1 MEKNAV
7 WKWLL
12 LVVLLA
18 GSFAVVYPPSQKVK
32 LGLDLQG
39 GTSFTVEIDKEEIR
53 KRILDDEPDA
63 DPDTLP
69 ARVARAASEARVNAL
84 EVIRNRVDGLGIAEP
99 VIYSSSAEGSERIVV
114 QLPGIDKEKR
124 EAARES
130 IESVAF
136 LEFRLVH
143 EKSSEWVEEL
153 FSDFKAP
160 RGFKISDRGD
170 YYIRDTETVKD
181 AEMDQA
187 FLETLR
193 RFEPKPGCA
202 FMLEKDTDASG
213 RTIYKPYY
221 ISIRRQMTGDT
232 IKNAGVDYHQ
242 VTGAPRVTLEFDRQG
257 ARRFAKV
264 TRDYAPRGEKNRD
277 SDLGRQ
283 LAIILDGTLYS
294 APVIQTEIPN
304 GRAEITGNFK
314 VPEAMRLANVL
325 RAGALP
331 APVKIIQTSTV
342 DPSLGRDSIRSGSR
356 AAVVAVAA
364 VLVFML
370 VYYCAAG
377 LVANAGLLLD
387 LLLLPL
393 GLIVA
398 SGFLGLFSG
407 QRFTGAAV
415 SLPTLTMPGIAAL
428 VLTLG
433 MAVDANVLI
442 FERIREELRVAK
454 RLPSAIT
461 AGFER
466 AFTTIFDSNI
476 TTLLTAVILFAFGSG
491 PVRGF
496 AVVLSAG
503 IVVSMLVALVYTR
516 LMLSSM
522 VEGFKMKSLR
532 MFSFFRDTKLDF
544 IGKKY
549 AAWGL
554 PLAIILG
561 TWFVFVQN
569 GQKNFA
575 VDFAGGTSLLYGFT
589 EKAPVEQIRGDLAAL
604 NIDAGLQ
611 YKADLIADDDAGI
624 NEMLDVRVGE
634 NDGDAVKNLFEEK
647 YAGYT
652 LLQEEQVGGQIGAEM
667 RRKGIMALVWSLV
680 GIVVYISIR
689 FEFAYAVGA
698 IAALAHD
705 VLITV
710 GIYCLLGR
718 QISLPIVAA
727 LLTIVGYSVNDTI
740 VVFDRIREDLKL
752 VRGRSYK
759 DIVNLS
765 INQTLSRTVLTSA
778 TTLLSVVIL
787 LLFGGGAIFD
797 FALTLLIGIIVGTYS
812 SVFLAAP
819 IMLLWHRDKPKAA

>member
-69 ARVARAASEARVNAL
+69 ARVARAASEARENAL

-377 LVANAGLLLD
+377 LVA
-387 LLLLPL
+387 
-393 GLIVA
+393 
-398 SGFLGLFSG
+398 
-407 QRFTGAAV
+407 
-415 SLPTLTMPGIAAL
+415 
-428 VLTLG
+428 
-433 MAVDANVLI
+433 
-442 FERIREELRVAK
+442 
-454 RLPSAIT
+454 
-461 AGFER
+461 
-466 AFTTIFDSNI
+466 
-476 TTLLTAVILFAFGSG
+476 
-491 PVRGF
+491 
-496 AVVLSAG
+496 
-503 IVVSMLVALVYTR
+503 
-516 LMLSSM
+516 
-522 VEGFKMKSLR
+522 
-532 MFSFFRDTKLDF
+532 
-544 IGKKY
+544 
-549 AAWGL
+549 
-554 PLAIILG
+554 
-561 TWFVFVQN
+561 
-569 GQKNFA
+569 
-575 VDFAGGTSLLYGFT
+575 
-589 EKAPVEQIRGDLAAL
+589 
-604 NIDAGLQ
+604 
-611 YKADLIADDDAGI
+611 
-624 NEMLDVRVGE
+624 
-634 NDGDAVKNLFEEK
+634 
-647 YAGYT
+647 
-652 LLQEEQVGGQIGAEM
+652 
-667 RRKGIMALVWSLV
+667 
-680 GIVVYISIR
+680 
-689 FEFAYAVGA
+689 
-698 IAALAHD
+698 
-705 VLITV
+705 
-710 GIYCLLGR
+710 
-718 QISLPIVAA
+718 
-727 LLTIVGYSVNDTI
+727 
-740 VVFDRIREDLKL
+740 
-752 VRGRSYK
+752 
-759 DIVNLS
+759 
-765 INQTLSRTVLTSA
+765 
-778 TTLLSVVIL
+778 
-787 LLFGGGAIFD
+787 
-797 FALTLLIGIIVGTYS
+797 
-812 SVFLAAP
+812 
-819 IMLLWHRDKPKAA
+819 